1 MNQLKEGVAK
11 LLKKALE
18 ELEEKIIIK
27 EENIL
32 KMIEVP
38 PSAEMGDYSFPCFFL
53 AERLKQEP
61 NEIALSI
68 REKISTSSEFDDIQ
82 TQGAYVNFFVNRKE
96 FTINQIKEILSKKE
110 KFGKNDLGK
119 INRTMVE
126 FPSPNTNKPLH
137 LGHLRNMSI
146 GESLSRILEFSGE
159 KVIRANLY
167 NDRGIHISQSMLA
180 YQKLGK
186 NKQPEKKKPDH
197 FVGEFYVLFHKKAK
211 HSKVWE
217 RESHEMLR
225 KWEEKDKKTIALWK
239 KMNKWAL
246 SGFKETYRKFD
257 IEFDKE
263 YFESEIYTSGKKIIE
278 YAIKKGILKKE
289 KDGAVSI
296 DLKKEKLGKKYL
308 IRADGTSLYM
318 IQDIHLAIQKIKD
331 FKLNKSIYVTGSE
344 QEYHFKVLFL
354 LLKKLGLNIE
364 RMKHFSYGMVNL
376 PGGKMKSREGE
387 VVDADN
393 IIDKVKELVVNEL
406 KKREKLSKQ
415 EIESRSL
422 IITRSAIKYM
432 LLRTDIKKNILF
444 NPKESVSFEGDTGPY
459 LLYSYARANSI
470 LKKAKEAELE
480 REVGEENKKM
490 LEIEQLEL
498 KEIELIKKLSQ
509 FPEIVS
515 NSYINSNPSL
525 IANYSHQLAQI
536 FNEFYHSCPVIGSN
550 QEVFR
555 LKLVEAFKQVLKN
568 SLNLLGIKVLER
580 M

>member
-197 FVGEFYVLFHKKAK
+197 FVGEFYVLFHK
-211 HSKVWE
+211 
-217 RESHEMLR
+217 R
-225 KWEEKDKKTIALWK
+225 
-239 KMNKWAL
+239 
-246 SGFKETYRKFD
+246 
-257 IEFDKE
+257 
-263 YFESEIYTSGKKIIE
+263 
-278 YAIKKGILKKE
+278 
-289 KDGAVSI
+289 
-296 DLKKEKLGKKYL
+296 
-308 IRADGTSLYM
+308 
-318 IQDIHLAIQKIKD
+318 
-331 FKLNKSIYVTGSE
+331 LNSQSV
-344 QEYHFKVLFL
+344 
-354 LLKKLGLNIE
+354 
-364 RMKHFSYGMVNL
+364 SYGPGL
-376 PGGKMKSREGE
+376 PSG
-387 VVDADN
+387 
-393 IIDKVKELVVNEL
+393 
-406 KKREKLSKQ
+406 
-415 EIESRSL
+415 
-422 IITRSAIKYM
+422 
-432 LLRTDIKKNILF
+432 
-444 NPKESVSFEGDTGPY
+444 
-459 LLYSYARANSI
+459 
-470 LKKAKEAELE
+470 
-480 REVGEENKKM
+480 
-490 LEIEQLEL
+490 
-498 KEIELIKKLSQ
+498 
-509 FPEIVS
+509 
-515 NSYINSNPSL
+515 
-525 IANYSHQLAQI
+525 
-536 FNEFYHSCPVIGSN
+536 
-550 QEVFR
+550 
-555 LKLVEAFKQVLKN
+555 
-568 SLNLLGIKVLER
+568 
-580 M
+580 